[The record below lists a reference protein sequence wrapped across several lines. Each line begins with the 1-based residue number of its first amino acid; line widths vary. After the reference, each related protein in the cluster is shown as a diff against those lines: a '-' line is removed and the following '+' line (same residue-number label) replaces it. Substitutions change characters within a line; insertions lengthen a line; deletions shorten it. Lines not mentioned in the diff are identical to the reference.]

1 MAKIVNNSGSYGD
14 ARGFDIETQGPTGS
28 YPARLIDVEDNFDV
42 DVQKYGGAIGE
53 MEKKN
58 VTEFL
63 FAYNAD
69 GETHL
74 VKSWEMT
81 QSGGERSALFKLLS
95 NMKGEAPVF
104 NGSYDYCDE
113 IGQTCQI
120 TVASKTSKKG
130 RSYNYIAS
138 ISPLL
143 SELMDKA
150 PKLESVE
157 VPGGRRVELP
167 TAEEDVFKVE
177 EA

>member
-1 MAKIVNNSGSYGD
+1 MITAMK
-14 ARGFDIETQGPTGS
+14 
-28 YPARLIDVEDNFDV
+28 
-42 DVQKYGGAIGE
+42 
-53 MEKKN
+53 
-58 VTEFL
+58 
-63 FAYNAD
+63 
-69 GETHL
+69 L
-74 VKSWEMT
+74 VKPV
-81 QSGGERSALFKLLS
+81 RLLLLQ
-95 NMKGEAPVF
+95 KV
-104 NGSYDYCDE
+104 
-113 IGQTCQI
+113 
-120 TVASKTSKKG
+120 SKKG